1 MNNIFIIWMVVFFAT
16 ILYIVIKESIYVKKR
31 KKIVTG
37 ARFNNKWTGDAA
49 PIEWI
54 TVVECDY
61 QHFCVYYRVDG
72 EEDVREMEIREFVK
86 TYVP

>member
-1 MNNIFIIWMVVFFAT
+1 MVWLWAFFA
-16 ILYIVIKESIYVKKR
+16 LVAFIVIKESIYVKKR
-31 KKIVTG
+31 KKIVAG
-37 ARFNNKWTGDAA
+37 ARFNNKWKSDAA
-49 PIEWI
+49 PIEWV

-61 QHFCVYYRVDG
+61 PHFIVYYRVDG

>member
-1 MNNIFIIWMVVFFAT
+1 MDNMFIIWMVVFFAT
-16 ILYIVIKESIYVKKR
+16 ILYIVIKERIYVKKR
-31 KKIVTG
+31 KKIVKG

-49 PIEWI
+49 PIEWV

-61 QHFCVYYRVDG
+61 PHFCVYYRVDG
-72 EEDVREMEIREFVK
+72 EEDVKEMEIRKFVK

>member
-1 MNNIFIIWMVVFFAT
+1 MLTVLTAIVWINLFLAAYFVV
-16 ILYIVIKESIYVKKR
+16 KESIYFQKR

-37 ARFNNKWTGDAA
+37 ARFNNKWQQD

-61 QHFCVYYRVDG
+61 QNLCV
-72 EEDVREMEIREFVK
+72 
-86 TYVP
+86 

>member
-1 MNNIFIIWMVVFFAT
+1 MENVFMVWLWAFLGFIA
-16 ILYIVIKESIYVKKR
+16 YIVIKESIYVKKR
-31 KKIVTG
+31 KKIVAG
-37 ARFNNKWTGDAA
+37 ARFNNKWTGDAV
-49 PIEWI
+49 PIEWVTI
-54 TVVECDY
+54 VECDY

>member
-1 MNNIFIIWMVVFFAT
+1 MVWLWAFFGFIA
-16 ILYIVIKESIYVKKR
+16 YIVIKESIYVKKR

-37 ARFNNKWTGDAA
+37 ARFNNKWQQD
-49 PIEWI
+49 PIKWV

-72 EEDVREMEIREFVK
+72 EEAIREMEIREFVK
-86 TYVP
+86 VYVP

>member
-1 MNNIFIIWMVVFFAT
+1 MENLFMIWIWTFFGFIV
-16 ILYIVIKESIYVKKR
+16 YIVIKESIYVKKR

-37 ARFNNKWTGDAA
+37 ARFNNKWQQD
-49 PIEWI
+49 PIEWV

-61 QHFCVYYRVDG
+61 PHFCVYYRVDG
-72 EEDVREMEIREFVK
+72 EEAVREMEIRKFVK

>member
-1 MNNIFIIWMVVFFAT
+1 MFIIWMVVFFAT
-16 ILYIVIKESIYVKKR
+16 ILYIVIKERIYVKKR
-31 KKIVTG
+31 KKIVKG

-49 PIEWI
+49 PIEWV

-61 QHFCVYYRVDG
+61 PHFCVYYRVDG
-72 EEDVREMEIREFVK
+72 EEDVKEMEIRKFVK